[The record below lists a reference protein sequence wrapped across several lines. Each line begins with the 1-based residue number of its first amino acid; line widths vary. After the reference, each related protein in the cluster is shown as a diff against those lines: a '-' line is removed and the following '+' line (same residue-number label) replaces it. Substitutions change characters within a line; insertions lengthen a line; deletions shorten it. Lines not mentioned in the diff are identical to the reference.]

1 MSSTLYTHG
10 APLEPITARCCR
22 SQCYLLALAP
32 VGGRTI
38 HTTANHP
45 WLTTDWGWVPAG
57 DLHSGEPIVR
67 EGGAWQAGINR
78 SASVS

>member
-1 MSSTLYTHG
+1 MQDKT
-10 APLEPITARCCR
+10 
-22 SQCYLLALAP
+22 
-32 VGGRTI
+32 V

-45 WLTTDWGWVPAG
+45 WLTADRSWVLAG
-57 DLHSGEPIVR
+57 ELHSGEQIVR